1 MKYPLGMNFP
11 LQPIDAMLQTRLKLV
26 NPYFLFLVEKS
37 VYICPDDCEGYQIHN
52 HVLDWVIFGGWDY
65 VSAGSLCLIVKYR
78 THHPE
83 HLIQESTE

>member
-1 MKYPLGMNFP
+1 MTLMPSWASFGGLAAAASSLCVQAAGPLAK
-11 LQPIDAMLQTRLKLV
+11 DRK
-26 NPYFLFLVEKS
+26 
-37 VYICPDDCEGYQIHN
+37 VYICICPDDCEGYQIHN

-78 THHPE
+78 LHHPE

>member
-1 MKYPLGMNFP
+1 M
-11 LQPIDAMLQTRLKLV
+11 
-26 NPYFLFLVEKS
+26 
-37 VYICPDDCEGYQIHN
+37 YIYVCPDDCEGYQIHN

-78 THHPE
+78 LHHPE